1 MKPALFINC
10 LISILLFFSCSE
22 KRTDVEIVNKIPV
35 IFPDYTGVTIPS
47 TIAPLNFKLID
58 ESEKLYL
65 TIKGSKTGSIELY
78 ASDFFSIPEKKWK
91 KMLIENIGGEIR
103 LTVSAKLLGK
113 WKQYDS
119 FPIHISPDPI
129 DFGLVYRLIAPGYEV
144 YSKMG
149 IYQRDIS
156 NFKQTAIFENTI
168 VPESCVN
175 CHAFN
180 QTKPDKMSL
189 HIRGSHG
196 GTLIKNGD
204 NMKMIDTN
212 SDQTIG
218 SCVYPYWHPSEKFI
232 AYSVNKT
239 RQVFHSS
246 REKLIEVLD
255 LESDIVVYDTE
266 THELLSC
273 ELLSSSNLETFPVF
287 SPDGKTLYFCS
298 ANEQNLPYDY
308 MDVRYNLCSIAFN
321 PENKTFGDKIDT
333 LIHADIQGK
342 SISFPK
348 PSFDGKYI
356 MYTLLDYGN
365 FGIWHQEADL
375 YLFDLENAKI
385 IELPEVNSLHAES
398 YHNWSS
404 NSRWFVFESRRI
416 DGLYTRLYIA
426 SIDENGKA
434 GKPFLLPQ
442 KTPDHNSESFFSY
455 NVPEFVNTPVKL
467 NANKAEKIIKAQER
481 QNVKYKN

>member
-1 MKPALFINC
+1 MKIQLY
-10 LISILLFFSCSE
+10 ISYFVFFLLFHACNESPNN
-22 KRTDVEIVNKIPV
+22 VEIVNEIPK
-35 IFPDYTGVTIPS
+35 IFPDYAEVTIPA
-47 TIAPLNFKLID
+47 TIAPLNFSVTGEYDKLFLSV
-58 ESEKLYL
+58 E
-65 TIKGSKTGSIELY
+65 GGKTGSIELY

-91 KMLIENIGGEIR
+91 KLLEDNFGDKIQ
-103 LTVSAKLLGK
+103 LAVSVKSDGK
-113 WKQYDS
+113 WKQYAS
-119 FPIHISPDPI
+119 FSVYISSDPI
-129 DFGLVYRLIAPGYEV
+129 DYGLVYRLIAPGYEV

-156 NFKQTAIFENTI
+156 NFSQNAIIENTI
-168 VPESCVN
+168 ISGNCVN

-189 HIRGSHG
+189 HFRGSHG
-196 GTLIKNGD
+196 GTLLKDGD
-204 NMKMIDTN
+204 NLKMIDTN

-255 LESDIVVYDTE
+255 LESDVVVYDTE
-266 THELLSC
+266 TNELLTC
-273 ELLSSSNLETFPVF
+273 GLLASPNLETFPVF
-287 SPDGKTLYFCS
+287 SPDGKTLYFCCAS
-298 ANEQNLPYDY
+298 QQDLPNNYFE
-308 MDVRYNLCSIAFN
+308 VRYNLCSIAFDT
-321 PENKTFGDKIDT
+321 ENKTFGDKIDT

-356 MYTLLDYGN
+356 MFTLLDYGN
-365 FGIWHQEADL
+365 FGIWHKEADL
-375 YLFDLENAKI
+375 YLFDLENASI
-385 IELPEVNSLHAES
+385 IEMPEVNSHDAES

-426 SIDENGKA
+426 HIDENGKT

-442 KTPDHNSESFFSY
+442 KYPNYNNESFFSY
-455 NVPEFVNTPVKL
+455 NVPEFVSAPVKL
-467 NANKAEKIIKAQER
+467 NANKAEKIIKSPER
-481 QNVKYKN
+481 QNVRYKK